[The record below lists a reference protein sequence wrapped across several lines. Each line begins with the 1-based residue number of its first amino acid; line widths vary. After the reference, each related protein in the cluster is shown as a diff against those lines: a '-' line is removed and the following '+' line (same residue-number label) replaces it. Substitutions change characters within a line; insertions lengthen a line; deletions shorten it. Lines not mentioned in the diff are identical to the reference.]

1 MLNYSIFRFTLFTV
15 AISLVMGSNSSAQ
28 LIPDWVRQSPVPYAF
43 SEMPTFESIAF
54 FTPDHGFISGSQS
67 FLLETVDGGE
77 TWSRFDFPASPIPS
91 DLSKLFFLDD
101 MHGWIIGSGSNG
113 ISGNYRTIDGGE
125 TWQSMNDLIGTYER
139 IEFLT
144 PTFGWITTNNV
155 AAATTDGGQ
164 SWNYFALDDPPVWPN
179 QIADVHFANEQL
191 GLGVHFY
198 NTEVYRTT
206 NGGQTWNVVETGGD
220 LRRPLLLSESVA
232 LIPNRLGQLRRSA
245 DGGQTWSDVNGPAFG
260 FVDLLAFTDQIAIAW
275 NTSDVIRTVD
285 GGVNWQPVDFPF
297 TYIWDIQQLDD
308 TKAMIQL
315 APTLPAVPWEG
326 IVTTDAGATWSSAFA
341 SATNNLDFVLS
352 DGMTGYGV
360 GNYGQ
365 ILKTTDGGSSWDYH
379 SSGLNMNLR
388 DIDMID
394 EHRGVA
400 VGYSILY
407 TEDGEK
413 WIPAEIHVPGSILR
427 KVTHFGDTFYAVGE
441 FALYQKSTD
450 SGRTWTSENLFGG
463 FWDNLWDIQFISEN
477 EAWSVASPA
486 RVIHTTD
493 GGESWDLQFSSNGFG
508 LFCLYF
514 IDSQRGWVA
523 GPSDAIMRTTNGG
536 LSWTVHSIP
545 DPPGSNN
552 GKTDIYFVDENL
564 GYLVGNHGYVIKT
577 LNGGLSWFNVD
588 LPVPCD
594 ISELI
599 VLSVDELIVSC
610 HFEEAIYHSQNG
622 GQTWQLI
629 LTGFENEDIFV
640 SYRGMARTP
649 SGRLYVAGD
658 RGHIFAQCTPQVPG
672 DLDGDG
678 IVSTNDLLILFSN
691 WGSCPPP
698 EKGDCPADLDGDG
711 VVNTS
716 DLLILFANWG

>member
-1 MLNYSIFRFTLFTV
+1 MNATRNNLKLTLPLA
-15 AISLVMGSNSSAQ
+15 AISLVAVINMAHAQ
-28 LIPDWVRQSPVPYAF
+28 DDWVRQSPVPYTH
-43 SEMPTFESIAF
+43 SEMLNFESIAF
-54 FTPDHGFISGSQS
+54 FTPDHGFISGSQD
-67 FLLETVDGGE
+67 FLLETIDGGE

-91 DLSKLFFLDD
+91 DLSKLYFFDD
-101 MHGWIIGSGSNG
+101 IHGWVIGSGDGNG
-113 ISGNYRTIDGGE
+113 ISGNYRTIDGGQ

-144 PTFGWITTNNV
+144 PMFGWITTNNV

-164 SWNYFALDDPPVWPN
+164 SWNIFALDDPPVWPEL
-179 QIADVHFANEQL
+179 IADAHFANEQL
-191 GLGVHFY
+191 GLGVHFD

-206 NGGQTWNVVETGGD
+206 NGGQTWNVVATGGD
-220 LRRPLLLSESVA
+220 LRKPMFLSESVA
-232 LIPNRLGQLRRSA
+232 LVPNRLGQLRRST
-245 DGGQTWSDVNGPAFG
+245 DGGQTWSDVKGPAFG

-275 NTSDVIRTVD
+275 NTSSVIRTVD
-285 GGVNWQPVDFPF
+285 GGGSWQPVDFPF
-297 TYIWDIQQLDD
+297 TFIWDIHQLDD
-308 TKAMIQL
+308 TTAMIQL
-315 APTLPAVPWEG
+315 APALPAVPWEE

-341 SATNNLDFVLS
+341 SATANADFVLS

-360 GNYGQ
+360 GLHGQ

-379 SSGLNMNLR
+379 SSGLSMNLR

-407 TEDGEK
+407 TEDGEQ
-413 WIPAEIHVPGSILR
+413 WIPAEIHGPNSILR

-441 FALYQKSTD
+441 FALFQKSTD
-450 SGRTWTSENLFGG
+450 GGRTWTSEHLFGG

-493 GGESWDLQFSSNGFG
+493 GGENWDLQFSSNGFG

-523 GPSDAIMRTTNGG
+523 GPSDAIMRTIDGG
-536 LSWTVHSIP
+536 LSWTVHLIP
-545 DPPGSNN
+545 DPPGSND

-564 GYLVGNHGYVIKT
+564 GYLVGNHGYVAKT

-588 LPVPCD
+588 LPVSCS
-594 ISELI
+594 ISELR
-599 VLSVDELIVSC
+599 VLSEDELIVSC
-610 HFEEAIYHSQNG
+610 TFEEAIYHSQDG
-622 GQTWQLI
+622 GQTWQQI
-629 LTGFENEDIFV
+629 VTGFENEDIFV
-640 SYRGMARTP
+640 SYRGMAQTP

-658 RGHIFAQCTPQVPG
+658 RGHLFAQSAPQIPG

-678 IVSTNDLLILFSN
+678 TVGVTDLLILLGN
-691 WGSCPPP
+691 WGPCPP
-698 EKGDCPADLDGDG
+698 KGACPADLNGNGSIG
-711 VVNTS
+711 VK
-716 DLLILFANWG
+716 DLLILLGNWG